1 MTAMLLV
8 RHSVSDYD
16 AWRKFY
22 DDADGIRS
30 AHGCTAERVLRAPG
44 DANDVLVLH
53 EFPTLAQAEGFAAN
67 PDLKSAMEQGG
78 VVGAPR
84 IEIFESA

>member
-1 MTAMLLV
+1 MV

-16 AWRKFY
+16 AWRKIY
-22 DDADGIRS
+22 EDADTIRA

-44 DANDVLVLH
+44 DTSDLLILH
-53 EFPTLAQAEGFAAN
+53 EFPSVEQAEAFAAN
-67 PDLKSAMEQGG
+67 PDLRSAMEQAG